1 MFKKRFLWLMI
12 IAAFVLCA
20 SSLFAQAPAGPE
32 KIMIFNGEQLKVQL
46 DGQVR
51 LDMVQNQYDVYNDSY
66 PLWVNNQKWGFA
78 LNNPYLPAP
87 LTQSVGPAGTYS
99 IWLPWQAALRRG
111 SLIFDVRYSKI
122 GLTLQGPGILGGYS
136 FGRFEVDFYGGFGTT
151 SGNVSRQPNIRMR
164 NAFAGLGWKTDVF
177 QAKITFGQFTS
188 LMTPYLAYPV
198 SLSNLPFFER
208 GVLFDWDQGIMLSFV
223 FGTPKFNLMID
234 ADIARAKSGSDKG
247 GTLYPGEGQIY
258 FQQPLAT
265 SWVGAGSLYSATLIN
280 DERGNGEA
288 SKRPAW
294 HGRIAININP
304 APVFGLTV
312 GVQGHYYYE
321 HAQLTG
327 VLTSTS
333 PLFVR
338 AQDIPSK
345 SLGLQAK
352 LSIWIFTI
360 QGAGWMGENMDN
372 FTAGFGTGY
381 RPNVAGTKNLAD
393 KGKGGYAQLY
403 IVGPKVGIPIVLFV
417 GMGQEVKNHMLRMA
431 NATPAAITNIATIP
445 GFVGPTLNTYVLSA
459 IGGSSSSITSNS
471 EVGGGLW
478 IYFNQYTKIGYEF
491 GQDVTKF
498 KGVKGTSTSMYHR
511 VAMVYA
517 F

>member
-12 IAAFVLCA
+12 IAAFVLCG
-20 SSLFAQAPAGPE
+20 SGLFAQAPAGPE

-51 LDMVQNQYDVYNDSY
+51 LDMVQNQYNVYNDSY
-66 PLWVNNQKWGFA
+66 PLWVNNQKWGWNIAGINPVVAA
-78 LNNPYLPAP
+78 LGQN
-87 LTQSVGPAGTYS
+87 VGPALWYAA
-99 IWLPWQAALRRG
+99 WLPWPAAPKRG

-151 SGNVSRQPNIRMR
+151 SGNVSRQPIIRMR
-164 NAFAGLGWKTDVF
+164 NAFAGLGWKTEMF

-223 FGTPKFNLMID
+223 FGTDKFNLMID
-234 ADIARAKSGSDKG
+234 ADIARAKAGNDNAAN
-247 GTLYPGEGQIY
+247 LYPGEGE
-258 FQQPLAT
+258 A
-265 SWVGAGSLYSATLIN
+265 SN
-280 DERGNGEA
+280 DDRGNGEA
-288 SKRPAW
+288 SMRPAW
-294 HGRIAININP
+294 HGRIAVNINP
-304 APVFGLTV
+304 SPLFGLTV
-312 GVQGHYYYE
+312 GVQGHYYTE
-321 HAQLTG
+321 HQQLLHANLAQYITG
-327 VLTSTS
+327 TW
-333 PLFVR
+333 P
-338 AQDIPSK
+338 AQFPQATDVPSK

-360 QGAGWMGENMDN
+360 QGAGWMGENVDN
-372 FTAGFGTGY
+372 FTAMFGQGT
-381 RPNVAGTKNLAD
+381 RENLAGTKNLAD
-393 KGKGGYAQLY
+393 KGRGGYAQLY

-417 GMGQEVKNHMLRMA
+417 GMGQELKNKSLRMSNSMPA
-431 NATPAAITNIATIP
+431 VINFYNNNPILATYALSTLGAGTTSTI
-445 GFVGPTLNTYVLSA
+445 VA
-459 IGGSSSSITSNS
+459 NS

-478 IYFNQYTKIGYEF
+478 IYFSRYTKVGYEF

-498 KGVKGTSTSMYHR
+498 KGVTGTSASLYHR
-511 VAMVYA
+511 LAMVYA